1 MNEVRYDKKKRDRQ
15 GNVLSFG
22 VNPKHFQRNQIK
34 FYAYILPIAAVML
47 LPIIYNIITAFKPLD
62 ELFAY
67 PPRFYVKNPTLDNFL
82 RLFEISSGT
91 TIPASRYLF
100 NTALV
105 TLLTMLGNIWISV
118 SVGFVL
124 SKKRFRGKNSL
135 LQINNAA
142 LMFVSAAVAIPTYF
156 VIVYTG
162 LKDNFLANILPGL
175 VAPTGVFLT
184 KQFIDQLPD
193 ALIEAAVIDGASDY
207 RIIRKI
213 ILPLVRP
220 ALSTV
225 MILSFQSSW
234 ANATASNLYID
245 NETYKTFAY
254 YISTLAT
261 GGSVS
266 TQGVAAAGSL
276 IMFLPNLIIFIILQS
291 GVMNSMVHSGIK

>member
-1 MNEVRYDKKKRDRQ
+1 MKKRDRQ

-22 VNPKHFQRNQIK
+22 INPKRFHRNQIK
-34 FYAYILPIAAVML
+34 FYVYLLPIAAVML

-67 PPRFYVKNPTLDNFL
+67 PPRFYVKNPTMDNFS

-100 NTALV
+100 NTVLV
-105 TLLTMLGNIWISV
+105 TVLTMMGNIWISV

-124 SKKRFRGKNSL
+124 SKKNFRGKNSL

-193 ALIEAAVIDGASDY
+193 ALTEAAIIDGASDY
-207 RIIRKI
+207 KIIRKI

-225 MILSFQSSW
+225 MILSFQGSW
-234 ANATASNLYID
+234 ANAAASTLYLD

-254 YISTLAT
+254 YIGTLAT

>member
-1 MNEVRYDKKKRDRQ
+1 MKRKDKQ
-15 GNVLSFG
+15 GKVLSFG
-22 VNPKHFQRNQIK
+22 INPTHFNRSQLK
-34 FYAYILPIAAVML
+34 FYAYLLPIAAVMM
-47 LPIIYNIITAFKPLD
+47 LPIIYNIVTAFKPLD

-67 PPRFYVKNPTLDNFL
+67 PPRFYVKNPTFDNFL

-100 NTALV
+100 NTILV
-105 TLLTMLGNIWISV
+105 TVLTMLGNIWISV

-124 SKKRFRGKNSL
+124 SKKRFKGKDAL

-142 LMFVSAAVAIPTYF
+142 LMFVSVAVAIPTYF

-162 LKDNFLANILPGL
+162 LKNNFLVNIIPAL

-193 ALIEAAVIDGASDY
+193 ALIEAAIIDGASDY
-207 RIIRKI
+207 TIIRRIIF
-213 ILPLVRP
+213 PLVRP
-220 ALSTV
+220 ALATV
-225 MILSFQSSW
+225 MILSFQGAW
-234 ANATASNLYID
+234 GNAAASTMYID

-254 YISTLAT
+254 YMGTLST

-266 TQGVAAAGSL
+266 TQGVAAAGAL

-291 GVMNSMVHSGIK
+291 GVMNSMAHSGIK